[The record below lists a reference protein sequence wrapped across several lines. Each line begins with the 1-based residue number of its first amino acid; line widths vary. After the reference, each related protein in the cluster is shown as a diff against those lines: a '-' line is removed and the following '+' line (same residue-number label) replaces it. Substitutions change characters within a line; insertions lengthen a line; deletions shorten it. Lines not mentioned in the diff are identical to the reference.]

1 MGGWSVTSTPSP
13 ETASTPETA
22 PALDSALAAGVGFLF
37 DVDGPIASPV
47 SRRIAIPSIID
58 DLVSLAAAGV
68 PIAFITGRSDAF
80 IRDEVIAPLLGAGL
94 AEALANE
101 GSRMFGVFE
110 KGASWSPVTP
120 SGLDEVVVDESV
132 ALPGDV
138 ADEIRSLVASRF
150 SDTMFFDETKRAM
163 ISVEQRTDVSHEL
176 YVEAQ
181 QRFNDASFDVLA
193 RHGLGVRHGD
203 RESRDA
209 AGAVP
214 FRLDPTIISTDIES
228 VLLDKDRGAERALE
242 YFASSGP
249 LPRRW
254 RSVGDSRSDY
264 LMADHLHSA
273 GYDVAHVDVRPSDGI
288 LDRPYDIITEGDLIH
303 DEAGAAFL
311 AHWVRTL
318 GLRR

>member
-1 MGGWSVTSTPSP
+1 VTTIASPSAEP
-13 ETASTPETA
+13 AGTA
-22 PALDSALAAGVGFLF
+22 PDLGLLF

-58 DLVSLAAAGV
+58 DLVLLAAAGV

-80 IRDEVIAPLLGAGL
+80 IRDEVITPLLAAGL
-94 AEALANE
+94 GDALATK

-110 KGASWSPVTP
+110 KGASWTPVTP
-120 SGLDEVVVDESV
+120 DGLGEVVIDESV
-132 ALPGDV
+132 ARQREV
-138 ADEIRSLVASRF
+138 ADEIRALVASDF
-150 SDTMFFDETKRAM
+150 SDTMFYDETKRAM

-181 QRFNDASFDVLA
+181 KGFNDASFAVLA

-209 AGAVP
+209 AGDVP

-242 YFASSGP
+242 YFAASGP
-249 LPRRW
+249 LPRLW

-273 GYDVAHVDVRPSDGI
+273 GYDVAHVDVRPADGI
-288 LDRPYDIITEGDLIH
+288 LDRPYAIVTEGDLIH

-311 AHWVRTL
+311 AHWVREL